1 MNSLLSRVLGSGFA
15 TSEFMVSLLTIL
27 SVTIMPKIDAAVGGA
42 TTVLGSHGTLGQ
54 IAAAAV
60 GAAYVAG
67 RSAVKAAAAKSAAAP
82 TDSTTQP
89 AK

>member
-1 MNSLLSRVLGSGFA
+1 MNSLFARVLGSGFA
-15 TSEFMVSLLTIL
+15 TSEFAVSLLTMF
-27 SVTIMPKIDAAVGGA
+27 SVTIMPKIDAMVNGA
-42 TTVLGSHGTLGQ
+42 TTSLDHHGVAGQ

-67 RSAVKAAAAKSAAAP
+67 RSTIKAIAAKGLQADP
-82 TDSTTQP
+82 NV